1 VVYRTFKITKSES
14 LILDVHFFG
23 ATGNIMS
30 VRYSLTIVKGL
41 ESGQTFRLD
50 RRKAALGRHAGHND
64 VVLSDPYI
72 SSKHARIIYES
83 GKFFLEDLGSTNKT
97 FLNGV
102 ALIPAKPMTIS
113 DGMEFMLGETR
124 IRFNYN
130 PDLKRP
136 FPMKKVP
143 GKKRVPDIISQ
154 INRIIQNFNF
164 DIKKYNRFAPI
175 ILGIIIWAVVVIVFL
190 IVTMV

>member
-1 VVYRTFKITKSES
+1 
-14 LILDVHFFG
+14 
-23 ATGNIMS
+23 
-30 VRYSLTIVKGL
+30 
-41 ESGQTFRLD
+41 
-50 RRKAALGRHAGHND
+50 
-64 VVLSDPYI
+64 
-72 SSKHARIIYES
+72 
-83 GKFFLEDLGSTNKT
+83 
-97 FLNGV
+97 V

>member
-1 VVYRTFKITKSES
+1 
-14 LILDVHFFG
+14 
-23 ATGNIMS
+23 MS
-30 VRYSLTIVKGL
+30 VRYSLTIIKGL

-50 RRKAALGRHAGHND
+50 RREATLGRHAGHND

-97 FLNGV
+97 LLNGV
-102 ALIPAKPMTIS
+102 ALIPDKPMTIS

-124 IRFNYN
+124 IRFSYN

-136 FPMKKVP
+136 LPMKKVP
-143 GKKRVPDIISQ
+143 GENRSSHIIGR
-154 INRIIQNFNF
+154 INRIIRDF
-164 DIKKYNRFAPI
+164 DFDMEKITRFAPI

-190 IVTMV
+190 IITTV